1 MRRKGEAKKIAL
13 IICVGIQLIVI
24 GIAFILS
31 VKCN

>member
-13 IICVGIQLIVI
+13 IICVGIQLIVV
-24 GIAFILS
+24 GIALILS